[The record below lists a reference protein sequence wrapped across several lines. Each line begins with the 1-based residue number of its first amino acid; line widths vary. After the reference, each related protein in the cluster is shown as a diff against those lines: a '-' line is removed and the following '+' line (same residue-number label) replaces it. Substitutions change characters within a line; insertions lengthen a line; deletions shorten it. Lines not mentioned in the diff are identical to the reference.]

1 MGEFCERRATV
12 LEVFELDRVLL
23 LFVSGS
29 NTWRNECRLVDV
41 SVEVDVRD
49 GARRWL
55 RAWLLDQ
62 KVWVECGKC
71 DGYGRILGVLYMD
84 ADFATS
90 VNAHA
95 GARYGREGTGAQAG
109 VYETTSGTRPSSA
122 SKTSAVMNLDS
133 RWLHRSHVALRR

>member
-95 GARYGREGTGAQAG
+95 GARYGREGTGAL
-109 VYETTSGTRPSSA
+109 RA
-122 SKTSAVMNLDS
+122 STPKRVFTKQ
-133 RWLHRSHVALRR
+133 LRARGPRARQRHPP

>member
-1 MGEFCERRATV
+1 MMRAKV

-29 NTWRNECRLVDV
+29 NTWRNECQLVDV
-41 SVEVDVRD
+41 PVEVDVRD

-55 RAWLLDQ
+55 RTWLLD
-62 KVWVECGKC
+62 KMVWVECGKC

-95 GARYGREGTGAQAG
+95 GARYGRAG
-109 VYETTSGTRPSSA
+109 HADSGSNGVVTTRDRVFTKQLRARGPRA
-122 SKTSAVMNLDS
+122 SQRHSP
-133 RWLHRSHVALRR
+133 

>member
-41 SVEVDVRD
+41 PVEVDVRD

-71 DGYGRILGVLYMD
+71 DKYGRVFGVLYMD
-84 ADFATS
+84 SNFATS
-90 VNAHA
+90 VNAEA
-95 GARYGREGTGAQAG
+95 GAYYVNAEAYYTS
-109 VYETTSGTRPSSA
+109 TTFFKKQLLARGPRAHQRHPQ
-122 SKTSAVMNLDS
+122 
-133 RWLHRSHVALRR
+133 